1 MIRQVERVLGGVIGV
16 GVSGFARY
24 LGSLQSRGLADA
36 PTHDEAWKD
45 YLNAQR
51 HRWYRHPASRR
62 RPTLVR
68 IEEKAGSQIAIRLF
82 VARGAANKR
91 LRAREQT

>member
-24 LGSLQSRGLADA
+24 LGSLQSRGLAGA

-45 YLNAQR
+45 YLNARR
-51 HRWYRHPASRR
+51 HRWY
-62 RPTLVR
+62 
-68 IEEKAGSQIAIRLF
+68 
-82 VARGAANKR
+82 
-91 LRAREQT
+91 